1 MNFHYIAAN
10 NHVKLIIDGHNS
22 FAIYERI
29 IIALG
34 HKIDIHEDE
43 QRKDVDP
50 LFQKTEIQLA
60 GFRSFC
66 EQQRSNGLW
75 QLYSQIRDMPERAYF
90 LILPEQAI
98 PDGQFGDL
106 VLNLNALDRGLP
118 YLEVQKS
125 FDDFCNSPL
134 MQTYQ
139 VVMAGGDS
147 PMSIGNPERANRV
160 CRLCGRSESDG
171 ATFKM
176 RAHAI
181 SELLG
186 NKTLFLYDECDA
198 CNNGVVSRME
208 SSVATFFKG
217 LRVMLGVRGKTGIPS
232 VDRPGQKIHNNGAGH
247 VDIRICVDEVQSLKE
262 ADGSVKVV
270 FNVDCGKYV
279 PQHIYRMLSKYA
291 ISVLPNEAFDL
302 LEFEELRFWIRG
314 CQKRKTGLP
323 MLMSR
328 DDCCHKDP
336 SIVVY
341 KRKAGGS
348 CELPLFL
355 VDFSASGMRF
365 LYELPFVEKAN
376 KLISKDAWKRM
387 FEKMASF
394 GAFDDWNCEDFSSCD
409 ERQLSNRMILK
420 GGRIGDCTPNQ

>member
-1 MNFHYIAAN
+1 MNFHYITAKIHLA
-10 NHVKLIIDGHNS
+10 LIIDGPNPV
-22 FAIYERI
+22 ALYERI
-29 IIALG
+29 VVALG
-34 HKIDIHEDE
+34 HKINIQEE
-43 QRKDVDP
+43 MQEVVIDP
-50 LFQKTEIQLA
+50 LFEKTNIQMSE
-60 GFRSFC
+60 FKSFC
-66 EQQRSNGLW
+66 DQQCSNELW
-75 QLYSQIRDMPERAYF
+75 QLYSQIRDMPEHACF
-90 LILPEQAI
+90 LFFPGETIKDDQLRSMR
-98 PDGQFGDL
+98 
-106 VLNLNALDRGLP
+106 LNLIALERGLS
-118 YLEVQKS
+118 YQEVQKS
-125 FDDFCNSPL
+125 YDDFCNSPL

-147 PMSIGNPERANRV
+147 PMSIGNPEKANRV

-232 VDRPGQKIHNNGAGH
+232 VDRLGQKIHNNGAGH
-247 VDIRICVDEVQSLKE
+247 VDIRMCVDEVQSLKE

-270 FNVDCGKYV
+270 FKVDCGKYV

-291 ISVLPNEAFDL
+291 ISVLPNEVFDL

-314 CQKRKTGLP
+314 CQKGETALP
-323 MLMSR
+323 MLLSKADSR
-328 DDCCHKDP
+328 HTSP

-348 CELPLFL
+348 CDLPLFL
-355 VDFSASGMRF
+355 ADFSASGMRF
-365 LYELPFVEKAN
+365 LYELPFVEGSN
-376 KLISKDAWKRM
+376 KLTNKGAWKKL
-387 FEKMASF
+387 FEKIPSF
-394 GAFDDWNCEDFSSCD
+394 GVFNEWNCEDFSLCD
-409 ERQLSNRMILK
+409 EFQLSNRMILK
-420 GGRIGDCTPNQ
+420 GGQETKGVTAR